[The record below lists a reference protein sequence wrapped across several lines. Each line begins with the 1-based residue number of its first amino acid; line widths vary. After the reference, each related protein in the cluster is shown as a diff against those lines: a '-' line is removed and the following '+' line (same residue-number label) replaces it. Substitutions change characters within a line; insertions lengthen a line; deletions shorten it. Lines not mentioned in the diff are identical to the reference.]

1 FEPELTL
8 SINAYIP
15 ESYIEDGKQK
25 IDMYKQIQA
34 ISSNE
39 DIEEIQEEL
48 IDRFGDYPE
57 EVENLLT
64 VSRLKMLAKNESV
77 ESIHEKGKKI
87 EMLITDERSQKV
99 DGATVVEL
107 ANELGRKILLGREQ
121 NKLKITFKSTKETHV
136 RRYDIIADFIKK
148 LVQVNRSTD

>member
-1 FEPELTL
+1 KMLQDAINARKQGKEVVDIEPFEPELTL

-34 ISSNE
+34 ISSSE

-48 IDRFGDYPE
+48 IDRFGDYTE

-77 ESIHEKGKKI
+77 ESIDRK
-87 EMLITDERSQKV
+87 S
-99 DGATVVEL
+99 VV
-107 ANELGRKILLGREQ
+107 
-121 NKLKITFKSTKETHV
+121 
-136 RRYDIIADFIKK
+136 
-148 LVQVNRSTD
+148 